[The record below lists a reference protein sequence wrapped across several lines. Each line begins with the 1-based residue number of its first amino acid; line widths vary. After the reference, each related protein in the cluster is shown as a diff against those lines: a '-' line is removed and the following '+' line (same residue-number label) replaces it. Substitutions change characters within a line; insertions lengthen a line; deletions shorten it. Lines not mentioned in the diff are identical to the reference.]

1 MYTSNAFHGF
11 AHSDISVPLLLL
23 VAASVKVT
31 AQLAGIMQVIVG
43 MVVAAVILLLAVANI
58 TISNISH
65 IQK

>member
-43 MVVAAVILLLAVANI
+43 MVVYYYWLLLILLLAI
-58 TISNISH
+58 LGH